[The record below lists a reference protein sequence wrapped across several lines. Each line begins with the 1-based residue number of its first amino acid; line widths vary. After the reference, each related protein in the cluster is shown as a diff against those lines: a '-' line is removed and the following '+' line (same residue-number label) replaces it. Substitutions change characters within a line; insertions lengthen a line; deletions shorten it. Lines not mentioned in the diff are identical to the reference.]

1 MTAKNGVGGRKWCQT
16 TVAIR
21 EDILAA
27 AQSAGIDIQDQ
38 CNRALAGAAGIRYI
52 PEPREKKPQSAPVII
67 ADPGVPP
74 SGRPAQQEATGE
86 NLHPVINADDPR
98 ARTAVKLL
106 PKQKACTPP
115 AALPGRVS
123 PPEKPLPSST
133 TPAPAPHP
141 EKPKKAGAGKAGKRQ
156 KASPIRQFVAER
168 IARDEGEECHIAKEA
183 LYLAFTQWCREHRI
197 TPVPDRRS
205 VTVTLKNQFAMA
217 ETTIAGEPSW
227 INARIR

>member
-1 MTAKNGVGGRKWCQT
+1 MTAKNGEGGKWCQT

-67 ADPGVPP
+67 ADPG
-74 SGRPAQQEATGE
+74 RPGHQEKPGE

-106 PKQKACTPP
+106 PKQKAGTPP

-123 PPEKPLPSST
+123 PPEKPLPTPT

-141 EKPKKAGAGKAGKRQ
+141 EKPKKAVAGKSGKRQ

-168 IARDEGEECHIAKEA
+168 IARDEGEECHISKEA
-183 LYLAFTQWCREHRI
+183 LYLAFTQWCRERRI

-227 INARIR
+227 INAQIR